1 VLVFFVIELQIFVL
15 LYIRLVIHVFVFRGT
30 IEVTNKKNQDQAIQI
45 LQSKSI
51 LEEKIFIQLLKNSMI
66 SPLLKTANR
75 NGGCI
80 I

>member
-51 LEEKIFIQLLKNSMI
+51 LEEKIFIQLLKI
-66 SPLLKTANR
+66 
-75 NGGCI
+75 
-80 I
+80 